1 MRQGLG
7 LEVADDLLDLG
18 VITMVD
24 IRGQQRDLTVGDEAV
39 VAPVGPERELLGVG
53 QTGAAN
59 D

>member
-18 VITMVD
+18 VIAMID
-24 IRGQQRDLTVGDEAV
+24 IGGQQRHLTVGDEAV
-39 VAPVGPERELLGVG
+39 VAPVGPQRELLGGG